1 MIYMNFIKP
10 IKPIRPIKSIKP
22 IKVIKDML
30 KPNKGRE
37 NMLFLVLLVYILSNV
52 QTPMPLATLV
62 DNVFGNAAVAITAI
76 VFFMKTKSVV
86 GVLSII
92 AAYELIKRSS
102 VKAGSHAL
110 RNYVPCEH
118 KKLADFKKYNEFP
131 VTLEEEII
139 SKMAPLVKHAPSKN
153 SDYKPVLCDLHEAAS
168 ATSNDM

>member
-10 IKPIRPIKSIKP
+10 IKSINSIKP
-22 IKVIKDML
+22 VKVIKDIL
-30 KPNKGRE
+30 KPKKGRE
-37 NMLFLVLLVYILSNV
+37 SLLLLVLVVYILSNV
-52 QTPMPLATLV
+52 QTPMPLAKLV
-62 DNVFGNAAVAITAI
+62 DNVFGNAAVSILAL
-76 VFFMKTKSVV
+76 VFFMKTKSVA
-86 GVLSII
+86 GVLSIV

-139 SKMAPLVKHAPSKN
+139 AKMAPLVKHAPAAN
-153 SDYKPVLCDLHEAAS
+153 ANYKPVLSDSHEAAS
-168 ATSNDM
+168 ATSVDM